1 MKITKKT
8 FEFLRLFVRHS
19 PHPLPLPVGGEGG
32 GEGGTLTSIQNNI
45 SLIQFY
51 QNSTIQKDSQKGMLE
66 NGLSLPP
73 NLR

>member
-1 MKITKKT
+1 
-8 FEFLRLFVRHS
+8 
-19 PHPLPLPVGGEGG
+19 
-32 GEGGTLTSIQNNI
+32 LTSIQNNI